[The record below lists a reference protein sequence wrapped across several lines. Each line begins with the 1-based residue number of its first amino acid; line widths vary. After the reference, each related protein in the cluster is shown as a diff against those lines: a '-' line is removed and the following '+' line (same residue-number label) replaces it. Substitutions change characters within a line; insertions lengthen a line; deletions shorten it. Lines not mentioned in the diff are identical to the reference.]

1 MIGKPVSGDELK
13 AVFHRQAER
22 DEFVK
27 QMEEEL
33 KAIKP
38 GGCLLYES
46 NPQAPL
52 WVDIG
57 LALLIDRVKGLE
69 TIKEPGRVYVYRS
82 K

>member
-13 AVFHRQAER
+13 AVLNRQAER

-27 QMEEEL
+27 QLEEEL

-38 GGCLLYES
+38 GECLLYES
-46 NPQAPL
+46 NPQSPL
-52 WVDIG
+52 WADIG
-57 LALLIDRVKGLE
+57 LALLLDRVKGLE
-69 TIKEPGRVYVYRS
+69 TIKEPRHIYVYRR